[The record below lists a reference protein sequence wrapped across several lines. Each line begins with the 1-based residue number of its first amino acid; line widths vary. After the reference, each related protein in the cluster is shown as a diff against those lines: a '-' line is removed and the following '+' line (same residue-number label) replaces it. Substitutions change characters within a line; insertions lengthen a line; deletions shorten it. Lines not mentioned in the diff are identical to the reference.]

1 MPLSDYKSAL
11 VTGASRGIGRAMVKA
26 LTDANITTYALAR
39 RDDLLRSLE
48 DETGCTPI
56 ELDLRDRAQIDA
68 KLAGLEVD
76 ILISNAGHGRSEGPL
91 HSANTEAVY
100 DMVQTNVTASLHLV
114 RAIAPNMVSQNLG
127 HIVMIGSVSGLH
139 PIKQS
144 VYGATKGAI
153 HMLCQNLRIELLGT
167 GIRVTEICPGRV
179 NTDFFKTAFGET
191 KSKELLDR
199 LETLEPED
207 ISNTI
212 MHALNAPQRVNITTV
227 ELTGTAQAVGGLQI
241 ADAENAY
248 I

>member
-1 MPLSDYKSAL
+1 MPLSHYKSAL
-11 VTGASRGIGRAMVKA
+11 VTGASSGIGRAMVKA
-26 LTDANITTYALAR
+26 LTNSNITTYALAR
-39 RDDLLRSLE
+39 RQNLLKTLQN
-48 DETGCTPI
+48 ETGCIPI
-56 ELDLRDRAQIDA
+56 ALDLRDRSQIEA
-68 KLAGLEVD
+68 KLAGGEVD
-76 ILISNAGHGRSEGPL
+76 ILINNAGHGRSEGPL
-91 HSANTEAVY
+91 HTAETEAVY

-114 RAIAPNMVSQNLG
+114 RAIAPRMVSQKFG

-179 NTDFFKTAFGET
+179 NTDFFQTAFGEA
-191 KSKELLDR
+191 KSKELLNR

-212 MHALNAPQRVNITTV
+212 MHALDAPQRVNITTV
-227 ELTGTAQAVGGLQI
+227 ELTGTAQAVGGIQSG
-241 ADAENAY
+241 DAENSY
-248 I
+248 T